1 MVTGELERLERTIGT
16 TNKEFII
23 GIVVVQSEDQ
33 FSDPAKDNQ
42 VSRIQHHLNR

>member
-1 MVTGELERLERTIGT
+1 MVIEDLERLERTIGT
-16 TNKEFII
+16 NKKLII